1 MENSALLIFVL
12 KILLSPL
19 LIAVATLLGRR
30 YGPAVSG
37 WFSGFPFVSAPIS
50 IIMALQHG
58 VDFAGNAAIGT
69 IGGQASVCMFAI
81 TYLMMAKRFNWIP
94 SLAASLVVFFLSAA
108 VWRSISLALLPTLI
122 ILFLIVL
129 ILVQFAPAR
138 SFNNKNQT
146 PPWWD
151 LPTRMATAAVFVAT
165 LTSFSLL
172 LGPQLSGI
180 LSAFPVFGIILA
192 TFTHA
197 QQGGQAVRQLL
208 RGTILGS
215 FGIAGFYGV
224 ISWLLPLS
232 GSIWIYLMAAVGSL
246 AANWISL
253 KFALQKKQIQPL

>member
-1 MENSALLIFVL
+1 MDSALFIILL
-12 KILLSPL
+12 KVLLSPV

-37 WFSGFPFVSAPIS
+37 WFAGFPFVSAPIS
-50 IIMALQHG
+50 IIMALQNG
-58 VDFAGNAAIGT
+58 VDFSANAAAGT
-69 IGGQASVCMFAI
+69 IIGQASVCLFAI
-81 TYLMMAKRFNWIP
+81 TYLMMAKRFNWLP
-94 SLAASLVVFFLSAA
+94 SLAAALVAFSLSAA
-108 VWRSISLALLPTLI
+108 LWRSLPLNLVLALVVLL
-122 ILFLIVL
+122 LIVL

-138 SFNNKNQT
+138 SYNSRKQT

-151 LPTRMATAAVFVAT
+151 LPARMITAAVFVAV
-165 LTSFSLL
+165 LTTFSPF

-197 QQGGQAVRQLL
+197 QLGGQAVGQLL

-215 FGIAGFYGV
+215 FGIAGFYG
-224 ISWLLPLS
+224 IIGWLLS
-232 GSIWIYLMAAVGSL
+232 STGSLWVYLLAAVASL

-253 KFALQKKQIQPL
+253 QFTRKKM

>member
-50 IIMALQHG
+50 IIMAMQHG
-58 VDFAGNAAIGT
+58 LDFAGNAAVGT
-69 IGGQASVCMFAI
+69 ISGQASVCMFAI

-94 SLAASLVVFFLSAA
+94 SLAVSLVVFSLSAA
-108 VWRSISLALLPTLI
+108 VWRSISLSLVPTVI
-122 ILFLIVL
+122 ILFLIVI

-138 SFNNKNQT
+138 AFGTRKLS

-151 LPTRMATAAVFVAT
+151 LPARMITAAVFVAT
-165 LTSFSLL
+165 LTSFASLL
-172 LGPQLSGI
+172 GSQLSGI

-192 TFTHA
+192 TFTHS
-197 QQGGQAVRQLL
+197 QQGGQAVGQLL

-224 ISWLLPLS
+224 ISWLLPVS
-232 GSIWIYLMAAVGSL
+232 GSLWIYMLAAIGSL

-253 KFALQKKQIQPL
+253 QFARQRKQE

>member
-1 MENSALLIFVL
+1 MENSVLLIFGL

-50 IIMALQHG
+50 IIMAMQHG
-58 VDFAGNAAIGT
+58 VDFAGNAAVGT

-94 SLAASLVVFFLSAA
+94 SLAASLVVFSLSAA
-108 VWRSISLALLPTLI
+108 VWRSTSLTLVPTVI
-122 ILFLIVL
+122 ILFLIVI
-129 ILVQFAPAR
+129 ILVQFAPVR
-138 SFNNKNQT
+138 VFDNRKQS

-151 LPTRMATAAVFVAT
+151 LPARMVTAAVFRSYPDQFCI
-165 LTSFSLL
+165 TSGFTAQRH
-172 LGPQLSGI
+172 P
-180 LSAFPVFGIILA
+180 SAFPVFGIILA
-192 TFTHA
+192 TFTHT
-197 QQGGQAVRQLL
+197 QQGGQAVGQLL

-224 ISWLLPLS
+224 ISWLLPQS
-232 GSIWIYLMAAVGSL
+232 GSLWIYLLAAVGSV

-253 KFALQKKQIQPL
+253 QFARQRQPE